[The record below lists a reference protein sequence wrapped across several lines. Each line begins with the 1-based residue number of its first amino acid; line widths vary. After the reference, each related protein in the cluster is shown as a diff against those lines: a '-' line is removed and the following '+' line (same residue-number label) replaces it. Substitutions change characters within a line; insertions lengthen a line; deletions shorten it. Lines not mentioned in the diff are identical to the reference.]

1 MQKTASFFWLDYE
14 TWGVNPRADRAV
26 QFAGLRTDEQLNP
39 IEAPMVFYCQPA
51 MDALPDPEAVML
63 TNITPQKAAQHG
75 LSENQF
81 FQRIHQAL
89 ATPNSCS
96 VGYNNI
102 RFDDEVT
109 RFGFYRNFLDPYA
122 YAWQNGNSRWDIL
135 DLVRLCYALR
145 PEGMQWAFHTE
156 GEYQGKASFRLQDLT
171 VANHIAHNN
180 AHDALGDVE
189 ATIALARLIKEKQPR
204 LFAYYLK
211 FRHKHQA
218 AHLLNVAAASIVLH
232 VSGMFPAEEGCLAPI
247 VPLLVHPQNRNEIIC
262 YNLRYAPH
270 DLRQLDAAQIKTRLY
285 TRTEDLAEEQQRIPL
300 KGIHLNKSPAL
311 APPKTLSPAL
321 AKKWRIDW
329 EIIEQNYQQLMAI
342 EGLQD
347 KLLHVYQTDPHEETK
362 PMLDADLALYEG
374 FIPNDDREQ
383 CQLLQQTH
391 PEQLAQW
398 SPKVFRDK
406 RLQTLLFRY
415 RARNYPQ
422 TLTEQEQQRWQQFCH
437 TRLYEGAYGANRTW
451 EDVQQSL
458 AQLAQQSLND
468 AQTQLLRQLS
478 EWLSH

>member
-1 MQKTASFFWLDYE
+1 MQNTASFFWLDYE
-14 TWGVNPRADRAV
+14 TWGTNPRADRAV

-39 IEAPMVFYCQPA
+39 IEEPIVLYCQPPV
-51 MDALPDPEAVML
+51 DALPDPEAVLL
-63 TNITPQKAAQHG
+63 TKITPQQAAKQG
-75 LSENQF
+75 LPENRF
-81 FQRIHQAL
+81 FQQIHQAL
-89 ATPNSCS
+89 AMPASCS

-145 PEGMQWAFHTE
+145 PEGIQWARHQE
-156 GEYQGKASFRLQDLT
+156 GEQQGQTSFRLQDLT
-171 VANHIAHNN
+171 AANHIAHSY

-204 LFAYYLK
+204 LFEYYLK
-211 FRHKHQA
+211 FRQKHHA
-218 AHLLNVAAASIVLH
+218 ANSLNVYEAQIVLH
-232 VSGMFPAEEGCLAPI
+232 VSGMFPVEEGCLAPI

-262 YNLRYAPH
+262 YNLRYAPD
-270 DLRQLDAAQIKTRLY
+270 DLKQLSAEQIKTRLY
-285 TRTEDLAEEQQRIPL
+285 TRTEDLAEHKQRIPL
-300 KGIHLNKSPAL
+300 KGVHINKSPAL
-311 APPKTLSPAL
+311 APPKTLTAAL
-321 AKKWRIDW
+321 AKKWHIDW
-329 EIIEQNYQQLMAI
+329 QTIEKHYQQLMAI
-342 EGLQD
+342 EGLQE
-347 KLLHVYQTDPHEETK
+347 KLLQVYQDDASEEK
-362 PMLDADLALYEG
+362 PTLDADLALYEG
-374 FIPNDDREQ
+374 FISDYDRDS
-383 CQLLQQTH
+383 CRLLQQTC

-398 SPKVFRDK
+398 SPDVFHDK

-437 TRLYEGAYGANRTW
+437 TRLHEGAYGANRTW

-458 AQLAQQSLND
+458 AQLAQQSLSV
-468 AQTQLLRQLS
+468 TETKLLQQLS
-478 EWLSH
+478 AWLSH

>member
-1 MQKTASFFWLDYE
+1 
-14 TWGVNPRADRAV
+14 
-26 QFAGLRTDEQLNP
+26 EQLNP

-51 MDALPDPEAVML
+51 MDALPEPEAVML
-63 TNITPQKAAQHG
+63 TNIAPQKAAQQG
-75 LSENQF
+75 LPENQF
-81 FQRIHQAL
+81 FQRVHQAL
-89 ATPNSCS
+89 AMPNSCS
-96 VGYNNI
+96 VGYNNL

-122 YAWQNGNSRWDIL
+122 HAWQNGNSRWDIL

-145 PEGMQWAFHTE
+145 PEGIQWAFHTE
-156 GEYQGKASFRLQDLT
+156 GEHQGKASFRLQDLT
-171 VANHIAHNN
+171 AANGIAHRN

-189 ATIALARLIKEKQPR
+189 ATIALARLIKQKQPR
-204 LFAYYLK
+204 LFDYYLK

-218 AHLLNVAAASIVLH
+218 AQCLNVAAASIILH

-262 YNLRYAPH
+262 YNLRYAPD
-270 DLRQLDAAQIKTRLY
+270 DLQRLDAEQIRTRLY
-285 TRTEDLAEEQQRIPL
+285 TRNEDLAEGQQRIPL
-300 KGIHLNKSPAL
+300 KGVHLNKSPAL
-311 APPKTLSPAL
+311 APPKTLSADL
-321 AKKWRIDW
+321 AKKWQIDW
-329 EIIEQNYQQLMAI
+329 GIIEQHYQQLMTI

-347 KLLHVYQTDPHEETK
+347 KLLQVYQTDPQNPHETK

-374 FIPNDDREQ
+374 FIPNEDREQ

-398 SPKVFRDK
+398 SPDVFRDK

-422 TLTEQEQQRWQQFCH
+422 TLTAEEQRRWQQFCQA
-437 TRLYEGAYGANRTW
+437 RLHEGAYGATRTW
-451 EDVQQSL
+451 EQVQQSL
-458 AQLAQQSLND
+458 TQLAQQPLND
-468 AQTQLLRQLS
+468 TQAQLLRQLS
-478 EWLSH
+478 TWLSH